1 MFKLPNKPFHV
12 IQKFLYEHRPLV
24 FKYLV
29 KKIKFAIKHDITRIE
44 LFELPS
50 PQNIRHVAI
59 VKEIDY
65 EKVLEQAIEVCAEVE
80 DYETAAT
87 AKNTIDEYR
96 EKHITKLLNDISK
109 HEE

>member
-12 IQKFLYEHRPLV
+12 IQKFLVEHRPLV

-29 KKIKFAIKHDITRIE
+29 KKIKFAIQHDVTRVE

-50 PQNIRHVAI
+50 SPTTRHVAV

-65 EKVLEQAIEVCAEVE
+65 EKVLEQAIDVCSEVE
-80 DYETAAT
+80 DYETAAK
-87 AKNTIDEYR
+87 AKNTIQLYR
-96 EKHITKLLNDISK
+96 EKHITKLLNDINK
-109 HEE
+109 EE